1 VEVEL
6 VTLPSPEVQR
16 PAAPPQVVYREPPP
30 QALWQLDRR
39 DLFMLGFGGLG
50 VLAAVGLGYGLA
62 KAVRR
67 KPDAEST
74 E

>member
-1 VEVEL
+1 
-6 VTLPSPEVQR
+6 
-16 PAAPPQVVYREPPP
+16 VYREPPP
-30 QALWQLDRR
+30 RPLWQLDRR

-62 KAVRR
+62 KVARR
-67 KPDAEST
+67 KPPEPETT